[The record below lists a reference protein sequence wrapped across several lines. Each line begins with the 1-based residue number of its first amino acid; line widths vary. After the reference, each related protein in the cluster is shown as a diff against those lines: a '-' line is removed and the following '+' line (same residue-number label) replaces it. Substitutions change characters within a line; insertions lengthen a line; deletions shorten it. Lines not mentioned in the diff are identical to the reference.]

1 MFNLFNWIL
10 PNVAEAQTP
19 PIPASVKTF
28 VGKISTEILNPLIA
42 LMFAVATMYF
52 FYGIAVYIWN
62 PDNEEA
68 REKGRIGMFWG
79 IIGMFVM
86 VSVFGIMKFIIS
98 SIGADTALMNN
109 V

>member
-1 MFNLFNWIL
+1 MLNMFNWIF
-10 PNVAEAQTP
+10 PIVAEAQTP
-19 PIPASVKTF
+19 PIPSSVKTF
-28 VGKISTEILNPLIA
+28 VGKISTEILNPLIG

-68 REKGRIGMFWG
+68 REKGRTGMFWG
-79 IIGMFVM
+79 IVGMFVM

-98 SIGADTALMNN
+98 SIGADPALMNN